1 MSVLEFF
8 NTQHI
13 FGIFL
18 KLFGVIVGFLYLF
31 FSLIILRQVGVMKK
45 TVTFEDKDVPE
56 AQRSL
61 P

>member
-18 KLFGVIVGFLYLF
+18 KLFGVIVGFLYGGGKV
-31 FSLIILRQVGVMKK
+31 ILTASK
-45 TVTFEDKDVPE
+45 E
-56 AQRSL
+56 L
-61 P
+61 